1 MKTGLIL
8 KSLIVVMA
16 VAFVGCASSSSQK
29 GQAPAK
35 ESDTPDDLK
44 KDDTKIDPNKKGT
57 TTVDGNVCD
66 GEGLGFTQG
75 KTTFDGTN
83 RSGKTFLYTGRDK
96 NEKSLCEVLKSTGK
110 KAAIFQFA
118 GWSCISCMDEA
129 KDLQKFV
136 KSSKGKD
143 IAHILVFTDLF
154 VDSKNEDFQD
164 FVTKY
169 APDAT
174 VVYDEAK
181 LWKKYS
187 KDSALPSRAT
197 IMTMN
202 LNADGHVQNEEDQYA
217 KIKDAAIELAEKIK

>member
-1 MKTGLIL
+1 
-8 KSLIVVMA
+8 
-16 VAFVGCASSSSQK
+16 
-29 GQAPAK
+29 
-35 ESDTPDDLK
+35 
-44 KDDTKIDPNKKGT
+44 
-57 TTVDGNVCD
+57 
-66 GEGLGFTQG
+66 
-75 KTTFDGTN
+75 
-83 RSGKTFLYTGRDK
+83 
-96 NEKSLCEVLKSTGK
+96 
-110 KAAIFQFA
+110 
-118 GWSCISCMDEA
+118 MDEA

-154 VDSKNEDFQD
+154 VDSKDEDFQD

-202 LNADGHVQNEEDQYA
+202 LNAEGHVQNEE
-217 KIKDAAIELAEKIK
+217 EKEEKVLEEKEEEEEEDMTGQAWHRARVEHCVFGRR

>member
-8 KSLIVVMA
+8 RSLVAALA
-16 VAFVGCASSSSQK
+16 VSFIGCASSSAQK

-35 ESDTPDDLK
+35 ESDAPDELK
-44 KDDTKIDPNKKGT
+44 KDTTKVDPNKKGT
-57 TTVDGNVCD
+57 STVGYICD
-66 GEGLGFTQG
+66 DEGLGFTQG
-75 KTTFDGTN
+75 KTDIDGKVL
-83 RSGKTFLYTGRDK
+83 SLYTGRNK
-96 NEKSLCEVLKSTGK
+96 NKKTLCEVLKSTGK

-118 GWSCISCMDEA
+118 GWFCISCMDEA

-154 VDSKNEDFQD
+154 EDSKDEEFQD
-164 FVTKY
+164 FVDKY

-174 VVYDEAK
+174 VMYDESK
-181 LWKKYS
+181 LWKYYS
-187 KDSALPSRAT
+187 KDPALPSRAT

-202 LNADGHVQNEEDQYA
+202 LNAEGHVQNEEGQFS
-217 KIKDAAIELAEKIK
+217 KIKEAAVALAEKL

>member
-8 KSLIVVMA
+8 RSLVVAAA
-16 VAFVGCASSSSQK
+16 VSFVGCASSSAQK

-35 ESDTPDDLK
+35 ESNAPDDLK
-44 KDDTKIDPNKKGT
+44 KDSNGTVDPNKKGT
-57 TTVDGNVCD
+57 STVGYVCD
-66 GEGLGFTQG
+66 GDGLGFTQG
-75 KTTFDGTN
+75 KTDIDGTVL
-83 RSGKTFLYTGRDK
+83 SLYTGRNK
-96 NEKSLCEVLKSTGK
+96 NKKTLCEVLKSTGK

-118 GWSCISCMDEA
+118 GWFCISCMDEA

-154 VDSKNEDFQD
+154 EDSKDEEFQD
-164 FVTKY
+164 FVDKY

-174 VVYDEAK
+174 VMYDESK
-181 LWKKYS
+181 LWKYYS
-187 KDSALPSRAT
+187 KDPALPSRAT

-202 LNADGHVQNEEDQYA
+202 LNAEGHVQNEEGQFE
-217 KIKDAAIELAEKIK
+217 KIKDAAIALAEKL